1 MLKLII
7 QLLSLLSVYF
17 QSLVQDV
24 KSYLSSN
31 GIQQR
36 QTLAISNVAGVT
48 FAYLLYYIFRLNS
61 FWGMEGSK
69 EKVDNTQEPNLTS
82 KVD

>member
-24 KSYLSSN
+24 KSYLESN
-31 GIQQR
+31 GTQQR
-36 QTLAISNVAGVT
+36 QTLTISNVAGVT

-61 FWGMEGSK
+61 FGGMEGKK
-69 EKVDNTQEPNLTS
+69 EKVGNTQEANLIS
-82 KVD
+82 KED